1 MKVLNLIVGVCFT
14 LSLVGCATQ
23 RPHTANLPIEMPVN
37 SDGRA
42 VATPTAAA
50 GESEYRIWDSCKKTV
65 RGAALAVT
73 APIWIPVAIV
83 TLGPA
88 MWN

>member
-1 MKVLNLIVGVCFT
+1 MKVLNAIVGVCFT
-14 LSLVGCATQ
+14 LSLVGCAAQ
-23 RPHTANLPIEMPVN
+23 RPHAANLLVEMPAN

-42 VATPTAAA
+42 AATPTAAA
-50 GESEYRIWDSCKKTV
+50 GEGEYPIWDSCKKTV

-88 MWN
+88 MWH